1 MKKMMMIALLSGVVL
16 VGASGSVLAAVGGR
30 EGPGGPGTGAGEKVV
45 THNFY
50 NKKGRLL
57 YTIDYYGEKGLPVA
71 VRTTVKSEYYDY
83 SIISVEEVKVQ
94 GRHIYLVD
102 MEDAA
107 TIKTVRVEDGEMEL
121 VRSLVRGD
129 VGL

>member
-16 VGASGSVLAAVGGR
+16 MGGSSAMAAGD
-30 EGPGGPGTGAGEKVV
+30 GPGTRAGEKVV
-45 THNFY
+45 TRNFY

-71 VRTTVKSEYYDY
+71 VRAVVKSEYYDF
-83 SIISVEEVKVQ
+83 SIVSVEEVKLD

-102 MEDAA
+102 MQDATA
-107 TIKTVRVEDGEMEL
+107 IKTVRVEDGEMS
-121 VRSLVRGD
+121 VVTSLVRADAGR
-129 VGL
+129 